1 MSWVRPLRLFPAW
14 RSLLWDVKEVG
25 KRQSW
30 ALKVGPEGVR
40 QGLYKD
46 THPTVRAVLPL
57 GRLPEGKG
65 GGGVSSP
72 WLEVC
77 KQGALGKDP
86 AVPGIQKA
94 QAPAASRS
102 SVLSC
107 VTLGKLV
114 RLPQAPRA
122 PTLENRGTAPTLQGF
137 EKTRRARSGVFDRR
151 QHLPQPS
158 LHTQENSA
166 GQTQARLAASHPL
179 PTSGKGPAPSY
190 RGFWVLS
197 WALVLEA
204 LALTL
209 EPGEGAGLSGP
220 FPCFVPPPDAGAC
233 GFSLP
238 LPSSFSSLRGAPSFP
253 RLPITANYLINHVL
267 SN

>member
-86 AVPGIQKA
+86 AVPGIRKA

-122 PTLENRGTAPTLQGF
+122 PTVENRGTAPTLQGF
-137 EKTRRARSGVFDRR
+137 EKTRRARSGVFDKR

-197 WALVLEA
+197 WALVPGGSGLDPGARGRGRLEW
-204 LALTL
+204 
-209 EPGEGAGLSGP
+209 PLS
-220 FPCFVPPPDAGAC
+220 V
-233 GFSLP
+233 
-238 LPSSFSSLRGAPSFP
+238 LRAPSRSGGLWIFSP
-253 RLPITANYLINHVL
+253 ASLLLLLLAGRPILSTPPNHCKLPHQSCSL
-267 SN
+267 